1 MSGTEEWDAIK
12 SKLENGLDDVF
23 MLIMGLGDDETF
35 LAFVDD
41 ARERYEK
48 GRAQH
53 AGSDSTWEAWSDGD
67 FAKNIREELIDCVIY
82 AAARIVREKR

>member
-12 SKLENGLDDVF
+12 RNLENGLDDVF
-23 MLIMGLGDDETF
+23 MLIVELGDDETF
-35 LAFVDD
+35 VAFVDD

-53 AGSDSTWEAWSDGD
+53 ADSDSTWEAWSDDD

-82 AAARIVREKR
+82 AAARIVRETR